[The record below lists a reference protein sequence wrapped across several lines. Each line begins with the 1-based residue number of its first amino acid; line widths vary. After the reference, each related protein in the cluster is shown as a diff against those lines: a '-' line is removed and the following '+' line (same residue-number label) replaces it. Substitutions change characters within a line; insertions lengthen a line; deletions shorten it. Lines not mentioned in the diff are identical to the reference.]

1 MLNLTIIIPA
11 KNEEQ
16 CLPSVLN
23 ELKTIRCKKIIVLE
37 KNDYKTINS
46 IKKYKCK
53 IIKQKK
59 LGYGNAIIEGLKKSN
74 SKYSVIFNADGSFD
88 PKYIINMLD
97 KISEGFNFIFASR
110 YEKNGGSDDDTLLTY
125 IGNILFT
132 TLVKILF
139 RIKISDILFTYIL
152 GETTKFKKLDLKN
165 KDFRICVEIPLKIE
179 KQKLKY
185 SCIPSYERI
194 RIAGKKKVNEFRD
207 GFLILIYIFKMYLK
221 KNV

>member
-23 ELKTIRCKKIIVLE
+23 ELKAIRCKKIIVLE

-46 IKKYKCK
+46 IKKYKCR

-139 RIKISDILFTYIL
+139 KIKISDILFTYIL

>member
-11 KNEEQ
+11 KNEEL

-23 ELKTIRCKKIIVLE
+23 ELKKIKCKKIIVLE
-37 KNDYKTINS
+37 KNDFKTINS
-46 IKKYKCK
+46 VKKYKCK

-74 SKYSVIFNADGSFD
+74 SKYSCIFNADGSFD
-88 PKYIINMLD
+88 PKYIIKMLE
-97 KISEGFNFIFASR
+97 KISKGSNFIFASR

-125 IGNILFT
+125 IGNIIFT
-132 TLVKILF
+132 NLVKILF

-152 GETTKFKKLDLKN
+152 GETRKFKKLDLKN
-165 KDFRICVEIPLKIE
+165 RDFRICIEIPLKIE

-185 SCIPSYERI
+185 SCIPCYERM

-207 GFLILIYIFKMYLK
+207 GFLILIYILKMYFK
-221 KNV
+221 